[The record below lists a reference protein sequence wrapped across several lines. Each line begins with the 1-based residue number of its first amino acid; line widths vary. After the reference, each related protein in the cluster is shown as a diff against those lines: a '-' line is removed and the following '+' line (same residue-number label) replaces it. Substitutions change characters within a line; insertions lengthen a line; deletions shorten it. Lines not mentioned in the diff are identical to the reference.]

1 MHEAQILI
9 FCQIAHCTKLA
20 SELCK
25 KTAYLESRCL
35 ALVYIFPVATEYGSM
50 EQLEVLYQ
58 VRVRE
63 LQQLVHQI
71 EQLKEQAAQEQDQ
84 LRRQLVLVS
93 AEKAHAVS
101 QNAQSMKNLSK

>member
-1 MHEAQILI
+1 
-9 FCQIAHCTKLA
+9 
-20 SELCK
+20 
-25 KTAYLESRCL
+25 
-35 ALVYIFPVATEYGSM
+35 M